1 MANMAVLPKILGE
14 NQIIAQILVICN
26 KNKQATK
33 LQIMFHTYLS
43 DNQCKEFLCNM
54 VKNGWLVSD
63 ETKVYSIT
71 HKGLRLLQAA
81 R

>member
-1 MANMAVLPKILGE
+1 MGNMPKIGVEIGTVVQVL
-14 NQIIAQILVICN
+14 AIC
-26 KNKQATK
+26 KENKQATK

-43 DNQCKEFLCNM
+43 DQQCKECLCNM
-54 VKNGWLVSD
+54 VKNGLLDYSE

-71 HKGLRLLQAA
+71 HEGLRLLQAL